1 MLRIS
6 IHAGARDNAS
16 QFNLL
21 AWLDIGYD
29 KLEPLANY
37 KTVLYQSGRGVTLP
51 APIDKYPRWSAS
63 LWDLTA
69 RALAIGLREAPEN
82 LTEEVP
88 AVVTSKRFAFAD
100 HLCALIEH
108 VPAADQQHRR
118 TLATMALSQ
127 VGKKR
132 GTYTAV
138 FDEHTMPKRTTDP
151 FIFHPAFLRPAE
163 LVLHAC
169 LMRLSG
175 KAELPPRPILCL
187 PDLIEE
193 AGEEYVPIHRLVE
206 PAKTGFVRWV
216 AYNDVSVTLHPQAPQ
231 GMALAEMY
239 IQFLTEV
246 V

>member
-16 QFNLL
+16 PFNLL

-29 KLEPLANY
+29 KLGPLANY

-51 APIDKYPRWSAS
+51 APIDQYPRWSAS

-88 AVVTSKRFAFAD
+88 VVVTGKRIAFAAQ
-100 HLCALIEH
+100 LCALIEH
-108 VPAADQQHRR
+108 VPGADQQHRR

-138 FDEHTMPKRTTDP
+138 FDEHTMPVRTTDP

-169 LMRLSG
+169 LMLLSG
-175 KAELPPRPILCL
+175 KAELPTRPSLCF
-187 PDLIEE
+187 PDLIEA
-193 AGEEYVPIHRLVE
+193 AGEKYVPIHRLVE
-206 PAKTGFVRWV
+206 PAKTGFVRWLT
-216 AYNDVSVTLHPQAPQ
+216 YNDVSVTQHPNAPL
-231 GMALAEMY
+231 GMALAGMY
-239 IQFLTEV
+239 IQFLTAV